1 MFRQIFTLF
10 RGAAHDAEQ
19 DFVDRHALMLLQQ
32 QMRDAAQAVEAARRA
47 VAIAIAQ
54 NSQEKEQH
62 DKLLDR
68 IADLEART
76 VAALDKGEKDL
87 AREAAETIALMEDER
102 ETSAEALAR
111 FRAEIVRL
119 RSNVRAAESKLR
131 ELQRGQRLATAT
143 ERTQALRETVPG
155 NGLSALDDAESTLK
169 RLRERQAQ
177 IDLTAE
183 ALDAMNGEQH
193 PAAMA
198 ERLAEAGC
206 GKPLNTTADD
216 VLARLSKKAG
226 KKG

>member
-19 DFVDRHALMLLQQ
+19 EFVDRHALLLLQQ
-32 QMRDAAQAVEAARRA
+32 QMRDAAHAVDSARKA

-54 NSQEKEQH
+54 NTQEKEQH
-62 DKLLDR
+62 DKLLER

-76 VAALDKGEKDL
+76 VTALDKGEKDL

-102 ETSAEALAR
+102 DSSSEALDR
-111 FRAEIVRL
+111 FRVEIVRL
-119 RSNVRAAESKLR
+119 RANVREAERKLR
-131 ELQRGQRLATAT
+131 DLQRGQRLATAT

-155 NGLSALDDAESTLK
+155 NGLSALDDAEATLN
-169 RLRERQAQ
+169 RLRDRQAR
-177 IDLTAE
+177 IDLTAD
-183 ALDAMNGEQH
+183 ALDAMNGEQQ

-198 ERLAEAGC
+198 EKLAEAGC

-216 VLARLSKKAG
+216 VLNRLSKKAG